1 MKVFIVDDEVK
12 LRNYML
18 SLLAELMPEAVA
30 IGTAG
35 SVEEA
40 LVLIPT
46 LKPDLLLLDIELPDG
61 KGFQIVQ
68 RLKSFEGKV
77 IFITAHDKFALQAIK
92 CSALDYLLKPLDEDE
107 FETAL
112 LKAKEELSL
121 LKKKESLYAQLEIL
135 ENNLAQ
141 QTEKK
146 IVVKNA
152 SEIHLLKVND
162 ILRLKADSNYTELH
176 LKGKKVVLASKTL
189 KEFDSMLSS
198 SNFFRVHQSHL
209 VNLNYVEKIDKE
221 QGLTLVLE
229 DGSEVPISTRKKDL
243 LLQRLEA

>member
-1 MKVFIVDDEVK
+1 M
-12 LRNYML
+12 
-18 SLLAELMPEAVA
+18 
-30 IGTAG
+30 
-35 SVEEA
+35 
-40 LVLIPT
+40 
-46 LKPDLLLLDIELPDG
+46 
-61 KGFQIVQ
+61 
-68 RLKSFEGKV
+68 
-77 IFITAHDKFALQAIK
+77 
-92 CSALDYLLKPLDEDE
+92 
-107 FETAL
+107 
-112 LKAKEELSL
+112 
-121 LKKKESLYAQLEIL
+121 YAQLEIL
-135 ENNLAQ
+135 EDNLAQ